1 MTKMIKLA
9 LGSALAAAL
18 LAQPAIAQTAKKPAL
33 AAPVAAAPRGTVA
46 AGIGTADLQAAVAN
60 TAAYKNAVVARQS
73 DPSYKKINDAAQA
86 RLTQLQ
92 AQLKP
97 MADQFN
103 ADRAAGKPDATLQAE
118 YDAIQKAQA
127 QGEAEIKQILA
138 PANLSDEYVVEQIT
152 AKLPAAL
159 GNVMSRRGITLLLNP
174 EAILVSAPAYDLTGE
189 LVGELNKTI
198 ASAQLTPP
206 PGWQPA
212 RVRQQ
217 QQQQQQQQ
225 GGTAPAGTARPAVPA
240 PKPAGPQPEGR

>member
-18 LAQPAIAQTAKKPAL
+18 LAQPAIAQTAKKPA
-33 AAPVAAAPRGTVA
+33 ATAPVAAAPRGVVA

-60 TAAYKNAVVARQS
+60 TAAYKNAVVARQA

-118 YDAIQKAQA
+118 YDAIQKAQT

-159 GNVMSRRGITLLLNP
+159 GAVMTRRGITLLLNP
-174 EAILVSAPAYDLTGE
+174 EAILVSAPPYDLTGE

-217 QQQQQQQQ
+217 QQQQQQAA
-225 GGTAPAGTARPAVPA
+225 GTAPAAGATRPAVPA
-240 PKPAGPQPEGR
+240 PKPVGPQPEGR

>member
-1 MTKMIKLA
+1 MTNLIKLA
-9 LGSALAAAL
+9 LGSALAAVL
-18 LAQPAIAQTAKKPAL
+18 LSQPAVAQTAKKPA
-33 AAPVAAAPRGTVA
+33 APVTGAVAPRGTVA

-60 TAAYKNAVVARQS
+60 TNAYKNAAVQRQS
-73 DPSYKKINDAAQA
+73 DPSYKKIYDAAQA
-86 RLTQLQ
+86 RLAQLQ

-103 ADRAAGKPDATLQAE
+103 ADRTANKPDATLQAE

-152 AKLPAAL
+152 AKLPEAL
-159 GNVMSRRGITLLLNP
+159 GTVMTRRGVTLLLNP
-174 EAILVSAPAYDLTGE
+174 EAILVSAQPYDLTGE
-189 LVGELNKTI
+189 LVGELNRTI
-198 ASAQLTPP
+198 ATAQITPP

-217 QQQQQQQQ
+217 QQQQA
-225 GGTAPAGTARPAVPA
+225 GAGTPRPGVPAPKPGVPA

>member
-1 MTKMIKLA
+1 MTNLIKLA

-18 LAQPAIAQTAKKPAL
+18 LSQPAVAQTAKKPAAP
-33 AAPVAAAPRGTVA
+33 AAGAVAPRGTVA

-60 TAAYKNAVVARQS
+60 TAAYKNAVTQRQS
-73 DPSYKKINDAAQA
+73 DPSYKKIYDAAQA
-86 RLTQLQ
+86 RVTQLQ

-103 ADRAAGKPDATLQAE
+103 ADRAANKPDATLQAE
-118 YDAIQKAQA
+118 YEAIQKAQA
-127 QGEAEIKQILA
+127 QGEAEIKQILV

-152 AKLPAAL
+152 AKLPEAL
-159 GNVMSRRGITLLLNP
+159 GNVMSRRGVTLLLNP
-174 EAILVSAPAYDLTGE
+174 EAILVSAQPYDLTGD
-189 LVGELNKTI
+189 LVGELNRTI
-198 ASAQLTPP
+198 ATAQITPP

-217 QQQQQQQQ
+217 QQQQA
-225 GGTAPAGTARPAVPA
+225 GTAPAATTRPGVPA